1 MNVPVANGPTQVT
14 TQPARPY
21 PIRVLVAD
29 DHALVRRGIC
39 ALLATEPDIEVIGEA
54 PDGHEALAKAQEL
67 RPDVILMDLVMPGMD
82 GLEATQQITASQ
94 PGTRVLVLT
103 SFSGDDKIFP
113 AIRAGAL
120 GYLLKDSGPEQLVQA
135 IQQVYRGESSLH
147 PSVAR
152 KLLRELAEPTQ
163 RTTEVDTLTGREV
176 EVLQLVAEGHSN
188 REIAERLTI
197 SEATVR
203 THVSNILAKLNLGS
217 RTQAALYAL
226 RTGIASL
233 NGDNGT

>member
-1 MNVPVANGPTQVT
+1 MNVPLVNGPKEMMTP
-14 TQPARPY
+14 PARPC

-29 DHALVRRGIC
+29 DHAIVRRGIC
-39 ALLATEPDIEVIGEA
+39 ALLATEPDIEVVGEA
-54 PDGHEALAKAQEL
+54 FDGHEALAKAQAL

-94 PGTRVLVLT
+94 PGARVLVLT

-120 GYLLKDSGPEQLVQA
+120 GYLLKDSGPDELVQA
-135 IQQVYRGESSLH
+135 IKQVHQGESSLH

-152 KLLRELAEPTQ
+152 KLLHELSPRTDRDPQSELLTDRELQ
-163 RTTEVDTLTGREV
+163 
-176 EVLQLVAEGHSN
+176 VLRLIAQGQTN
-188 REIAERLTI
+188 RQIAEELSI
-197 SEATVR
+197 AEATTR
-203 THVSNILAKLNLGS
+203 SHVTRILSKLNVDS

-226 RTGIASL
+226 REGIASL
-233 NGDNGT
+233 DEGCLP

>member
-14 TQPARPY
+14 TQPSRPY

-39 ALLATEPDIEVIGEA
+39 ALLATEPDIEVVGEA
-54 PDGHEALAKAQEL
+54 HDGHETLARAQEL
-67 RPDVILMDLVMPGMD
+67 LPDVILMDLVMPGLD

-113 AIRAGAL
+113 AIRAGAR
-120 GYLLKDSGPEQLVQA
+120 GYLLKDSGPEELVQA
-135 IQQVYRGESSLH
+135 IRQVHEGESSLH
-147 PSVAR
+147 PTVAR
-152 KLLRELAEPTQ
+152 KLLRELSPRADHDPQ
-163 RTTEVDTLTGREV
+163 AGLLTTRELQ
-176 EVLQLVAEGHSN
+176 VLRLIAQGQTN
-188 REIAERLTI
+188 RQIAEELSI
-197 SEATVR
+197 AEATTR
-203 THVSNILAKLNLGS
+203 SHVTRILSKLSLDS

-226 RTGIASL
+226 REGIASL
-233 NGDNGT
+233 DDACFP